1 MIAPPLPANFPANE
15 AERLADLHALEL
27 LDTPAEERFD
37 RIVRLAMAIFD
48 VPIAYLALIDADR
61 QWFKAKC
68 GLTTDQTGREISFC
82 GHTILQADDR
92 PDAIVGRVMAHA
104 AGPLADDFALLEVSF
119 A

>member
-1 MIAPPLPANFPANE
+1 MTLIAPPLPANFPANE

-68 GLTTDQTGREISFC
+68 G
-82 GHTILQADDR
+82 HTILQADDR

>member
-1 MIAPPLPANFPANE
+1 MIAPPLPANCPANE

-61 QWFKAKC
+61 QWFKAN
-68 GLTTDQTGREISFC
+68 C